1 MDFCALIENLC
12 ADPAIA
18 GSERAAHYAKGRQII
33 RQGDICRD
41 VIFLQ
46 SGLAQ
51 MSYVTFEGKEWVK
64 SFFAEESVMGSR
76 RCQILGEPSTFAI
89 TCLED
94 CDVVAIPY
102 DGVRKAA
109 ANSPALLALFFD
121 FNEQV
126 SLRKEKREYE
136 FLCLSAQDRYQRFLI
151 DYAHI
156 VPRLTQAQIAS
167 FIGIT
172 PIALSRI
179 RKRIGQADS
188 FGVAGAQ

>member
-1 MDFCALIENLC
+1 MNFSDLIARLQSD
-12 ADPAIA
+12 AQLA
-18 GSERAAHYAKGRQII
+18 SRMRHSTHAKGSQII
-33 RQGDICRD
+33 KQGEVCGD
-41 VIFLQ
+41 VIFLRR
-46 SGLAQ
+46 GLAQ
-51 MSYVTFEGKEWVK
+51 MSYVTFEGKEWIK
-64 SFFAEESVMGSR
+64 SFFAENSVLGSR
-76 RCQILGEPSTFAI
+76 RCQIMGEPSHFAI

-94 CDVVAIPY
+94 CEVTAFPY
-102 DGVRKAA
+102 DGLRAA
-109 ANSPALLALFFD
+109 CANDPALMTVFFD

-136 FLCLSAQDRYQRFLI
+136 FLCLSAQDRYQGFLE

-179 RKRIGQADS
+179 RKRINQADS
-188 FGVAGAQ
+188 LGVAGAQ

>member
-1 MDFCALIENLC
+1 MDFCALIDRLC

-18 GSERAAHYAKGRQII
+18 GSERTAHYAKSSQII

-46 SGLAQ
+46 NGLAQ
-51 MSYVTFEGKEWVK
+51 MSYVTFEGKEWIK
-64 SFFAEESVMGSR
+64 SFFVEESVMGSR
-76 RCQILGEPSTFAI
+76 RCQLLGEPSTFSI
-89 TCLED
+89 ICLED
-94 CDVVAIPY
+94 CDVLAIPY
-102 DGVRKAA
+102 DRVRKAA
-109 ANSPALLALFFD
+109 ANSPTLLAFFFD

-136 FLCLSAQDRYQRFLI
+136 FLCLSAQDRYQRFLV

-179 RKRIGQADS
+179 RKRINQADS
-188 FGVAGAQ
+188 LGVAGAQ